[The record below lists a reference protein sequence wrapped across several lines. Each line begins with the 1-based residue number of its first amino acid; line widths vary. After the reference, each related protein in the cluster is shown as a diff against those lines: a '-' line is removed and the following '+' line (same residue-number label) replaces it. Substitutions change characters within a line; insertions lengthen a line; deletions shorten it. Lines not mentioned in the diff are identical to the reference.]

1 MPLGDGDGLRL
12 PLWWESSLS
21 LSLCEGRGEDVRV
34 GDFVGAAVR
43 VRVAVGA
50 EVRDDV
56 RAVEAWPPE
65 RVGAAAALVVAG
77 SSGSSAAG
85 VRLMPVGE
93 PSPEAASS
101 GVGSLLDGPALG
113 TRVSAEPIGPGGG
126 TSSTRELTAAAAPPA
141 ASTAATVSA
150 ATAAD
155 LDT

>member
-21 LSLCEGRGEDVRV
+21 LSLCDGRGEDVRV
-34 GDFVGAAVR
+34 GDFVGEDVR
-43 VRVAVGA
+43 VRVGLGA

-77 SSGSSAAG
+77 SSGSSGAG

-93 PSPEAASS
+93 PSPEAVSS
-101 GVGSLLDGPALG
+101 GVGSLLDGAALG